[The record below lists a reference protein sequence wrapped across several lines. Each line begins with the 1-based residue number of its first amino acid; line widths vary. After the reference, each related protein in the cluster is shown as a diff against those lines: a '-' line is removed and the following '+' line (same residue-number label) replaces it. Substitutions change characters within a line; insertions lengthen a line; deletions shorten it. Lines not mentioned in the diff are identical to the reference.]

1 MDARST
7 GVILNRESHS
17 EVRSSHLF
25 YASNFQTQSQTVI
38 VSPSA
43 PVFTTHDQN
52 IIADV
57 NAGPRPTAF
66 NIPQQGQ
73 GEAAWTVHGQS
84 PRDPIAP
91 SEPPPPYSEVDKLP
105 SALPATNP
113 PAYRQHENSTMA
125 HAQHTTSMGS
135 VTQKPFKLK
144 KAYLKSNLAVLKVLE
159 FIVCLVG
166 FSSCAHFRNSIFGH
180 LKSDVT
186 GFFMFM
192 VIAIWLFVL
201 VVFWLN
207 LISFMDLIDTKAS
220 HIKMLVAHAVLA
232 FMLLI
237 ASSVM
242 ADMDMTIVCDWSHY
256 YRSICNSYRTAVA
269 CGFIT
274 TAIMCFDSAIQFFN
288 ISSRN

>member
-57 NAGPRPTAF
+57 NASPRPSAF

-159 FIVCLVG
+159 FVSLIWCLSFTLDSRIYCYVLHMAMACG
-166 FSSCAHFRNSIFGH
+166 ICEH
-180 LKSDVT
+180 LIHAGWLPGKKS
-186 GFFMFM
+186 
-192 VIAIWLFVL
+192 
-201 VVFWLN
+201 
-207 LISFMDLIDTKAS
+207 ISFT
-220 HIKMLVAHAVLA
+220 
-232 FMLLI
+232 
-237 ASSVM
+237 
-242 ADMDMTIVCDWSHY
+242 
-256 YRSICNSYRTAVA
+256 
-269 CGFIT
+269 
-274 TAIMCFDSAIQFFN
+274 N
-288 ISSRN
+288 IFV